1 MDLLTKLPEMS
12 DDALANLRT
21 NAKRLQH
28 SGTPAQRTDAAAL
41 LPAVEAEIGAR
52 RLAKVKATR
61 TAPRDAISAGRSRL
75 LRAQRSAPRLQ
86 ETFPRSRSH
95 RWSRSQPFPARSVG
109 KSPSERRR
117 DCCFVGTRNDGG
129 GREGRNRRSHTN
141 STVDEYATNGVR
153 AQELT
158 VLLYISAI
166 SKRDKVCQAQF
177 S

>member
-1 MDLLTKLPEMS
+1 MGRFGR
-12 DDALANLRT
+12 AGFWR
-21 NAKRLQH
+21 KRRGGQRRRSHEFHCTRICHERRKRSSRSSLFVL
-28 SGTPAQRTDAAAL
+28 TPAQCAA
-41 LPAVEAEIGAR
+41 
-52 RLAKVKATR
+52 KATR